1 VLVAALQLQ
10 VPPATNLAGCTEV
23 NGKGI
28 NHKFVPGTGLLLDL
42 VAMLITD
49 VHAKWTAGL
58 PAGAA
63 RAPSCRPAARDFLF
77 VTARAHRTRH
87 ALPSPANDQYHHQPY
102 QLLRS
107 GRILAKSAKHSI
119 GRPIPIYRSPGC
131 RLESGGTE
139 NRLAAIAAQI
149 LRHFLALRYD
159 QFNSFRFTGKCDA
172 PRFILNGAVWN
183 SALAGRAVGRP

>member
-1 VLVAALQLQ
+1 MIVLSGAL
-10 VPPATNLAGCTEV
+10 
-23 NGKGI
+23 I
-28 NHKFVPGTGLLLDL
+28 NVQSLE
-42 VAMLITD
+42 
-49 VHAKWTAGL
+49 
-58 PAGAA
+58 
-63 RAPSCRPAARDFLF
+63 S
-77 VTARAHRTRH
+77 
-87 ALPSPANDQYHHQPY
+87 SQ
-102 QLLRS
+102 S
-107 GRILAKSAKHSI
+107 
-119 GRPIPIYRSPGC
+119 YRSPGC